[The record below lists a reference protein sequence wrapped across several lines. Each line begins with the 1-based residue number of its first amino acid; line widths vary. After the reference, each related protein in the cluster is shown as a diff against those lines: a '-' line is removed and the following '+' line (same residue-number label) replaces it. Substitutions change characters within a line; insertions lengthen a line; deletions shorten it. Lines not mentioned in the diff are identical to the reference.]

1 MKRKE
6 WLLVLALCL
15 LAGGYAL
22 VMGIRTAVPTADYDV
37 KTAAAELTAQC
48 FASIRQRKEEL
59 GILPSPANDVNDT
72 GMIGQDFS
80 YITTTLG
87 ELEAKRTTTNPN
99 MAAVVVD
106 MFNEL
111 GLQPGDEI
119 AVNCSGS
126 FPAMNIA
133 VLCAAE
139 VMGLEPTII
148 ASFGSST
155 YGANDQNFT
164 YLDMEHYLWQEGLL
178 SHKSSG
184 FSIGG
189 EQDKGTEMPDEVK
202 EEVISRLEGLGY
214 TFLYDEDIVR
224 SINERYDLY
233 REGREIVCFVNV
245 GGNEQSFGD
254 SPVLTHTGGGI
265 ITELPEH
272 DNSTGLV
279 QLFLRDQIPVVHI
292 LNIKT
297 LSSDYGMPID
307 PVPLPKIGEGG
318 VYYSYDYHQVL
329 IWVSLLAALV
339 PVGAYVRCIRREKR
353 EKTAEKEK

>member
-139 VMGLEPTII
+139 VMGLSPPLLPPLAPPPTEPTTRILPTWI
-148 ASFGSST
+148 WSITFGRRDFSPTRAAASPSEASRT
-155 YGANDQNFT
+155 
-164 YLDMEHYLWQEGLL
+164 
-178 SHKSSG
+178 
-184 FSIGG
+184 
-189 EQDKGTEMPDEVK
+189 K
-202 EEVISRLEGLGY
+202 ERK
-214 TFLYDEDIVR
+214 
-224 SINERYDLY
+224 
-233 REGREIVCFVNV
+233 C
-245 GGNEQSFGD
+245 
-254 SPVLTHTGGGI
+254 LT
-265 ITELPEH
+265 
-272 DNSTGLV
+272 
-279 QLFLRDQIPVVHI
+279 R
-292 LNIKT
+292 
-297 LSSDYGMPID
+297 
-307 PVPLPKIGEGG
+307 
-318 VYYSYDYHQVL
+318 
-329 IWVSLLAALV
+329 
-339 PVGAYVRCIRREKR
+339 
-353 EKTAEKEK
+353 